1 MFEVMAVGL
10 FRRILAFLAGG
21 LCYMGL
27 EFLWRGWSHEAMF
40 LAGGTCFLLLGKLE
54 KTRPRLPLLPRALMG
69 ALVITMVELLVGLI
83 ANQDYRIWDYRDLPG
98 NFHGQI
104 CLPFF
109 LLWMP
114 LSLGAMWLYSTIRN
128 IARRIYCRGHKDK
141 WPSA

>member
-1 MFEVMAVGL
+1 
-10 FRRILAFLAGG
+10 
-21 LCYMGL
+21 
-27 EFLWRGWSHEAMF
+27 MF